1 MQKVAF
7 SKLKTGLYIFISVI
21 LIGTVILLFYFL
33 KNTEKQIEISGFG
46 EKLGILYSES
56 GTLRGALKDFTGNEH
71 GDDFYT
77 HKKDTYTDNVYF
89 YLTKCKKITDELL
102 AESPDFTF
110 EVTSLLNENIS
121 LINDF
126 EDYFKILVENT
137 IKTGNDNYGYIEHI
151 IKTEEK
157 INKVLDE
164 YPSIFERF
172 ERLKSLKTDLLY
184 TGDAKSEEEFI
195 KNKNDFIKIIRQNK
209 NIFGDVAEKQIVI
222 DNSADWINTV
232 LSVYKLQKHNG
243 NKFYPGLKN
252 DLIEITEV
260 VQKNVNDANTVINS
274 YGKEKFEDFK
284 LLFIIL
290 LSCFALLLTFIVV
303 SEYRFFKKELL
314 NLKKNI
320 EKLNVF
326 DKVKAANDIDIED
339 IFVMTEKLRKDYKI
353 KTDFVTEIKLGKDDE
368 ISPDFKEKDKLGN
381 ALVGLRQQ
389 LKEREKKAMQKD
401 KERAVSDKYRDATL
415 RFGKIIRQNFGDIE
429 ALTFNLLT
437 ELVRFLG
444 AEIGGIYIIDG
455 NTDVLKLKT
464 SYAYNEKKIIKKDIK
479 IGEGLVGTCAA
490 DKSSIYIDRIDD
502 DYIKIVSGFGYTK
515 PKTLLLTP
523 VFAENKIYGVIELAS
538 SGIFTED
545 DVKFTETISEDLAY
559 TLSYLLKKTN

>member
-1 MQKVAF
+1 MQKFAF
-7 SKLKTGLYIFISVI
+7 SKLKTSLYIFISVI

-33 KNTEKQIEISGFG
+33 RNAEKQIEISSFG

-56 GTLRGALKDFTGNEH
+56 GMLKLSLKDFTENEH
-71 GDDFYT
+71 GNDFYT

-89 YLTKCKKITDELL
+89 YLAKCKKRTNELL
-102 AESPDFTF
+102 AESSDFSF

-137 IKTGNDNYGYIEHI
+137 VKTGNESYGYTEHI

-157 INKVLDE
+157 INKISDE
-164 YPSIFERF
+164 YSSISERF

-184 TGDAKSEEEFI
+184 KGDAESEEEFI
-195 KNKNDFIKIIRQNK
+195 KNKNDFLRFIRQNK

-232 LSVYKLQKHNG
+232 LSVHELQKHNG

-260 VQKNVNDANTVINS
+260 VQKNVNDANTVISS
-274 YGKEKFEDFK
+274 YGKEKFEDFR
-284 LLFIIL
+284 LLFVIL
-290 LSCFALLLTFIVV
+290 LSGFALLLTFIVV
-303 SEYRFFKKELL
+303 SAYILFKKELL

-326 DKVKAANDIDIED
+326 DKAETADEIED
-339 IFVMTEKLRKDYKI
+339 LFVMTKKLRKDYKI
-353 KTDFVTEIKLGKDDE
+353 KTDFVTEIKHGKGDE
-368 ISPDFKEKDKLGN
+368 VSPDFKEKDKLGN
-381 ALVGLRQQ
+381 ALIELKQQ
-389 LKEREKKAMQKD
+389 LKKREREVMQKD
-401 KERAVSDKYRDATL
+401 KERNVADKYRDATL
-415 RFGKIIRQNFGDIE
+415 RFGKIIRQNFGDVE

-490 DKSSIYIDRIDD
+490 DKSLIYIDRIDD
-502 DYIKIVSGFGYTK
+502 DYIKIVSGFGHTK

-538 SGIFTED
+538 LGVFTED
-545 DVKFTETISEDLAY
+545 DIKFTETISEDLAY